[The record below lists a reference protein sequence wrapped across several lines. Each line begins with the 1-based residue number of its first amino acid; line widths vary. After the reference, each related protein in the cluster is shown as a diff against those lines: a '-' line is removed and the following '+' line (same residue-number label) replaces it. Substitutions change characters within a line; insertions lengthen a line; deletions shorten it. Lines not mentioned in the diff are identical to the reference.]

1 MEFHGK
7 VIEICELRKGVSA
20 RNGETWESQ
29 DFVVEKDSRY
39 PVRVCF
45 NIFGSNRIQEF
56 ALKVGEFV
64 TVHFDISARCSGGK
78 WFNDISAYRIERGAK
93 ANNNLNNE
101 PDNAV
106 AQTFAEM
113 AQDPD
118 YNKNQP
124 KQKGL
129 PF

>member
-29 DFVVEKDSRY
+29 DFVVEKDGRY

-45 NIFGSNRIQEF
+45 NIFGSDRIKAF
-56 ALKVGEFV
+56 DLKIGEFL
-64 TVHFDISARCSGGK
+64 TVHFDISARCSNGK
-78 WFNDISAYRIERGAK
+78 WFNDVSAYKIERGLR
-93 ANNNLNNE
+93 NNTNLNNQAE
-101 PDNAV
+101 NAV

-118 YNKNQP
+118 CAK
-124 KQKGL
+124 KQSQTSNL